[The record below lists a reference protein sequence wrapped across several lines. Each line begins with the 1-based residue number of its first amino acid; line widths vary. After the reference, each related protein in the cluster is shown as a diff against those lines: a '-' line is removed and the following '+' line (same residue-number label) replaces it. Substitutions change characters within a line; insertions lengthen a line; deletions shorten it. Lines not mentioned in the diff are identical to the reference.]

1 MSFSNFL
8 KKVVFFQKEHDLADE
23 YFYYHMGENLG
34 FTHNVSTNIFIC
46 YISVKSDNFDFD
58 GDLETKKFCKLFEE
72 HDLAGDGWSTFKYSI
87 RAAPTLSEFDFEFA
101 VYSKKS

>member
-1 MSFSNFL
+1 
-8 KKVVFFQKEHDLADE
+8 
-23 YFYYHMGENLG
+23 MGENLG
-34 FTHNVSTNIFIC
+34 FTHNVLTKIFIC

-72 HDLAGDGWSTFKYSI
+72 HDLASDGWSRFKYSI
-87 RAAPTLSEFDFEFA
+87 RAASTLSEFDYEFV